1 MLVQDPVCGM
11 KLDPIQANQTSK
23 YQGQTYVFCSVG
35 CKTAFNKNPAEFLNS
50 SKTSTLTEKAP
61 KPPLPFIVRLV
72 HILWFVLRAY
82 IDYRN
87 FVRLMPEIQV
97 KTQVPKQFVDQ
108 LLKLGPTFIK
118 IGQIL
123 STRPDI
129 LPQEYVR
136 ALAILQERVPPFV
149 FDDVARTVQDTFG
162 QDIKTLFRSFDEQ
175 PVASASLA
183 QVHFAVLTDGTEV
196 AVKIQRPHIQEVVNQ
211 DMTILAWLL
220 QMLHRLFPKRIERLN
235 LVNGFDEFKR
245 YTLHE
250 LNFSLEGKTLEQFR
264 ANFRGWDDIVF
275 PKVFWEY
282 TAPKILT
289 MSRVSGLRLS
299 EVLTTFSMEQR
310 RKLNQRIIEMEM
322 KMFVS
327 DGFFHADLHP
337 GNIFFQPD
345 GKIVVLDA
353 GMYGELTDSQ
363 RDRFLLYMLAVSQKQ
378 TRRAF
383 YHLIQQTQRLSWAN
397 EKAFYRQFKVFAD
410 TFYRSTLLEMSFARV
425 YLNFFLLGAKFG
437 FVFPSDL
444 LLHAKAITT
453 AEALAFTMVPDLNFV
468 AVIRPII
475 AREFFQRAF
484 EFPRLQRKAQQI
496 LPELLLMGELP
507 PQDVQEDY
515 PEEGSTN
522 FLWTTGVKMLSTKL
536 NEFEQSA
543 GLMKAVANPYTRK
556 ILADHYTTAQI
567 DEILDRTWLR
577 YLDLEPSI
585 PAQKTFGARFT
596 VHAAAA
602 IIALYEALTAIGQTK
617 ENATDLIN
625 QIAWEVYT
633 VMADLPWFAGG
644 TFTQDGFQ
652 RLKLA
657 TDAFRTFPFGS
668 PAYLWQDVDAGEGVV
683 GFDCLR
689 CPVAEYF
696 ASHHLSELC
705 VQTFCELDYPLAK
718 QWGATLERT
727 GTIASGAPR
736 CDFRWRHTPPNKTP
750 NRLISP
756 DEITG
761 GIPEPT

>member
-1 MLVQDPVCGM
+1 MSVQDSGRV
-11 KLDPIQANQTSK
+11 L
-23 YQGQTYVFCSVG
+23 
-35 CKTAFNKNPAEFLNS
+35 
-50 SKTSTLTEKAP
+50 
-61 KPPLPFIVRLV
+61 R
-72 HILWFVLRAY
+72 ILWAGLREYSAY
-82 IDYRN
+82 RQ
-87 FVRLMPEIQV
+87 FVRL
-97 KTQVPKQFVDQ
+97 TPKLKLKLKNQHIPQRFVSA
-108 LLKLGPTFIK
+108 LLRLGPTFIK

-129 LPQEYVR
+129 LPPEYVQ
-136 ALAILQERVPPFV
+136 ALAVLQERVPHFA
-149 FDDVARTVQDTFG
+149 FDDVASIVRETFG
-162 QDIKTLFRSFDEQ
+162 QDINQVFQSFEEH

-183 QVHFAVLTDGTEV
+183 QVHFAVLPDGTEV
-196 AVKIQRPHIQEVVNQ
+196 AIKIQRPHIREIVNQ
-211 DMTILAWLL
+211 DMAMLAWMLH
-220 QMLHRLFPKRIERLN
+220 MLHRLFPKRVERLN
-235 LVNGFDEFKR
+235 LVNGFNEFRR
-245 YTLHE
+245 YTLNE
-250 LNFSLEGKTLEQFR
+250 LDFSLEGKTLEKFRENFR
-264 ANFRGWDDIVF
+264 AWDDIIF
-275 PKVFWEY
+275 PTVYWKY

-299 EVLTTFSMEQR
+299 EVLDSFSVTER
-310 RKLNQRIIEMEM
+310 KKLNQRIIEMEM
-322 KMFVS
+322 KMFIS

-363 RDRFLLYMLAVSQKQ
+363 RDRFMLYMLGVAQKQ

-383 YHLIQQTQRLSWAN
+383 YHLIRQSQRLSWAD
-397 EKAFYRQFKVFAD
+397 EEAFYRQFKALAD
-410 TFYRSTLLEMSFARV
+410 KFYSSTLLEMSFARV
-425 YLNFFLLGAKFG
+425 YLNFFLIGARCG

-468 AVIRPII
+468 DVIKPII

-484 EFPRLQRKAQQI
+484 DFPRLQRKVQQI

-507 PQDVQEDY
+507 PQEVQEDY
-515 PEEGSTN
+515 HEEVSAN
-522 FLWTTGVKMLSTKL
+522 FLWTTGIKVLSTKL

-543 GLMKAVANPYTRK
+543 GLMKAVVNPYVRK
-556 ILADHYTTAQI
+556 ILADQYTDTQV

-585 PAQKTFGARFT
+585 PPQKTYGARFT

-602 IIALYEALTAIGQTK
+602 IIAIHEVLTALGQTK
-617 ENATDLIN
+617 ENATDLIY

-633 VMADLPWFAGG
+633 VMGDLPWFVGG
-644 TFTQDGFQ
+644 AFTQDGFQ

-657 TDAFRTFPFGS
+657 TDAFRTLPFGS

-696 ASHHLSELC
+696 ESHNQSELC
-705 VQTFCELDYPLAK
+705 VQTFCKLDFPLAE

-736 CDFRWRHTPPNKTP
+736 CDFRWRHMSRNK
-750 NRLISP
+750 SP
-756 DEITG
+756 LH
-761 GIPEPT
+761 P